1 MEVIAGREN
10 SWHRERH
17 NGRARGNARGNAA
30 GDEAMSWLDRR
41 WAELDGQ
48 LIDLEAVFD
57 EEDDPGARQSLLA
70 KLNQITSE
78 EDESNWTVG
87 CRQDRN
93 WCSE

>member
-1 MEVIAGREN
+1 
-10 SWHRERH
+10 
-17 NGRARGNARGNAA
+17 
-30 GDEAMSWLDRR
+30 MSWMDRQ

-70 KLNQITSE
+70 KLNRITFE
-78 EDESNWTVG
+78 EDESDWTVG
-87 CRQDRN
+87 RRQDRN